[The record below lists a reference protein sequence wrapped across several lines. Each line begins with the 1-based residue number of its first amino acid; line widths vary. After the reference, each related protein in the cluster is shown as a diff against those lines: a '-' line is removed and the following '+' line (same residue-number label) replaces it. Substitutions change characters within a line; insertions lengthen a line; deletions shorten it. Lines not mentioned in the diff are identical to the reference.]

1 MKNSFIFY
9 ASFDEAL
16 RELPDKSRLKMYD
29 AIADYALRGI
39 IRTDFKGIEKA
50 VYSLIIPQLQAN
62 NNRYENGC
70 KGGRPKKTEQK
81 PMVLENENQNETN
94 GGIAKK
100 TKTKPNENENE
111 NVNVNDNTPLFI
123 PPQGEKKQSA
133 ADEFFS
139 LYPRYAKDRAKMR
152 ADVDYKRLIEE
163 FGKSKYLR
171 SLYTVKQINEL
182 YPLIIAGDYR
192 DKETPNPF
200 ADIEAKAARERW
212 YAERKA
218 AAERKAESVLE
229 RFLQD
234 EEFKRIHKRLG
245 VLPCEIGKAEYQAE
259 NGDAK
264 AQKQLV
270 KLTQEKARLTL
281 QYRGIIEKNG
291 MTEEDLLPKWHCWKC
306 KDEGYLTDGRMCD
319 CYPQEVVN
327 G

>member
-16 RELPDKSRLKMYD
+16 RELPDKSRLKIYD

-70 KGGRPKKTEQK
+70 KGGRPKKTETK

-123 PPQGEKKQSA
+123 SPQGEKKQNA

-139 LYPRYAKDRAKMR
+139 LYPKYAKDRAKMR
-152 ADVDYKRLIEE
+152 LDVDYKRLIEE

-192 DKETPNPF
+192 DKEKENPF
-200 ADIEAKAARERW
+200 AGIDAKADRERW

-218 AAERKAESVLE
+218 KAENQADKVLE

-234 EEFKRIHKRLG
+234 EEFKRIHKRLRTIE
-245 VLPCEIGKAEYQAE
+245 LDLAKAERDPKGR
-259 NGDAK
+259 NK
-264 AQKQLV
+264 LV
-270 KLTQEKARLTL
+270 KLTQEKNRLTV
-281 QYRGIIEKNG
+281 QYRNIIELNG
-291 MTEEDLLPKWHCWKC
+291 MEEEDLKPKWHCRKC
-306 KDEGYLTDGRMCD
+306 QDTGYLPNGKMCN
-319 CYPQEVVN
+319 CYQQEVAN

>member
-16 RELPDKSRLKMYD
+16 RELPDKSRLKIYD

-100 TKTKPNENENE
+100 TKTKPNENENV

-133 ADEFFS
+133 ADEFFT

-152 ADVDYKRLIEE
+152 ADVDYRRLIEE

-192 DKETPNPF
+192 DKEKENPF
-200 ADIEAKAARERW
+200 AGADAKAARERW

-218 AAERKAESVLE
+218 KAENQANKVLE

-234 EEFKRIHKRLG
+234 EEFKRIHKRLRTIE
-245 VLPCEIGKAEYQAE
+245 LDLAKAEC
-259 NGDAK
+259 DPK

-306 KDEGYLTDGRMCD
+306 KDEGFLTDGRMCD
-319 CYPQEVVN
+319 CYEVAL
-327 G
+327 